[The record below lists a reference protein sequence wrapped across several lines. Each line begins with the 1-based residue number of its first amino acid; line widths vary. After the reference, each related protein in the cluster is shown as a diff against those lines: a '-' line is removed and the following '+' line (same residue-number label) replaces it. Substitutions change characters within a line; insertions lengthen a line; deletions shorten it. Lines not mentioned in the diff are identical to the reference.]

1 MDDELFEKL
10 YFTLPWNLSAE
21 ERVIQRE
28 LNKKLL
34 PLSLEL
40 LRKEL
45 SKTSDAAKSVDVD
58 KRGS

>member
-10 YFTLPWNLSAE
+10 YFTLPWNLNKE
-21 ERVIQRE
+21 ERLIQRE

-58 KRGS
+58 KS